1 MKPMTYENLLETMSA
16 DATQLEIAAL
26 KCEALI
32 PHVAGELQ
40 KARIGL
46 TAAVFREK
54 AERLDLIVNFVR
66 GTENDQQTEVP
77 VVH

>member
-1 MKPMTYENLLETMSA
+1 MKPMTYENLLETMSE
-16 DATQLEIAAL
+16 DAMQLEIAAL
-26 KCEALI
+26 KCESLI

-40 KARIGL
+40 KARIQL

-66 GTENDQQTEVP
+66 GTENDHMAQVP